1 MATHSTTGS
10 SRQISLIYQG
20 HLEMCANQLQKSYQ
34 SLTSLTRS
42 LMSNGGPTTK
52 A

>member
-10 SRQISLIYQG
+10 STQVIST
-20 HLEMCANQLQKSYQ
+20 CANQLQKSYQ
-34 SLTSLTRS
+34 SLTCLTRS
-42 LMSNGGPTTK
+42 LTFRPYLNGGPATK